1 MYNFYGASRTLE
13 KVADIHWP
21 AGAEGPP
28 LAVPICGFDNEN
40 PECQP
45 KGNDINFVPKI
56 QYHVDDE

>member
-40 PECQP
+40 PDCQP
-45 KGNDINFVPKI
+45 KGMSPSRFVMDAHLI
-56 QYHVDDE
+56 